1 MRIVGRDDGVEDV
14 SDIFWPLV
22 YRVRCLL
29 QGGRCYPVGQELGIW
44 GFVIVGDDELEIT
57 EVIPYNVKRLSKDSA
72 IGNNNEYWLVA
83 GAAISVETL
92 VRGEQQ
98 CCDCL
103 AEACPID
110 KVTANVYD

>member
-1 MRIVGRDDGVEDV
+1 M
-14 SDIFWPLV
+14 
-22 YRVRCLL
+22 
-29 QGGRCYPVGQELGIW
+29 
-44 GFVIVGDDELEIT
+44 
-57 EVIPYNVKRLSKDSA
+57 IPYNVKPLSKDSA

-83 GAAISVETL
+83 GATISVETV